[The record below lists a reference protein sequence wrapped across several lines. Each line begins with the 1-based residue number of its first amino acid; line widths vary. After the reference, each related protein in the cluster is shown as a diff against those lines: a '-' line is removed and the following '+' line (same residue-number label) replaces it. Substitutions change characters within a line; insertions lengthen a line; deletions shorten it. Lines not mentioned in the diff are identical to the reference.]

1 MMLNRDRDRER
12 ASPLLSLRDKSTHMN
27 GANSHVLSSLVWFR
41 EHPSPRPLLVLLE
54 SRHPGFSFR
63 MPGKVP
69 HLYTIHEFGFQFP
82 PRVSIKQNEKPGWKH
97 NTKGERKSRKGG
109 RSLVLVLTDTSLSNF
124 HF

>member
-12 ASPLLSLRDKSTHMN
+12 ASPLLSLHMN

-41 EHPSPRPLLVLLE
+41 EHPSPRPLLVLLKAVILDFIFVC
-54 SRHPGFSFR
+54 R
-63 MPGKVP
+63 GKY
-69 HLYTIHEFGFQFP
+69 LTFIHEFGFQFP

-109 RSLVLVLTDTSLSNF
+109 RSIVLVFTDTSLSNF